1 MDFFVVYVYKV
12 LCGQPE
18 PNTKEM
24 QTMTDERVSA
34 CVNFAKKSSPHL
46 LTLHHCT
53 KVIQINSVPLLS
65 HCCSTGKRLN
75 EDGVQL
81 IMGDSHVCLHRDIAA
96 KWFHYY
102 RLRHFPKFMCGLILE
117 WIKDQP
123 WYFENKVFD
132 VYRLLNSHWVDTY
145 KRMYAESLQILM
157 T

>member
-1 MDFFVVYVYKV
+1 MDFFIVYVYKV

-24 QTMTDERVSA
+24 QAMTDERVSV

-46 LTLHHCT
+46 LSLHHCT
-53 KVIQINSVPLLS
+53 EVVQINEVPILS

-75 EDGVQL
+75 DDGVQL
-81 IMGDSHVCLHRDIAA
+81 KMGELLVCLHRDVAV

-102 RLRHFPKFMCGLILE
+102 RLRHFPKFMCGLIYE
-117 WIKDQP
+117 WVKSQP
-123 WYFENKVFD
+123 WYFEEKVFD
-132 VYRLLNSHWVDTY
+132 IYRLQNSHWVSTY
-145 KRMYAESLQILM
+145 KKMYAESVQSLI